1 MIARSPSG
9 HERNRQ
15 RPMIRYSDLLR
26 LLVLALVLLVVSGC
40 GRFFSKNDPLE
51 TLAVEEMYTEGKES
65 LQKSNYGR
73 AGRYYTRLIARF
85 PYGPYTEQAQLE
97 LAYAQFKGG
106 KPEDASSTINRFI
119 RTYPAHPHIAYAFYL
134 KALIGFERDDSA
146 LDRLAGID
154 TTLRDQSSLQQSFN
168 DFAELIRRYP
178 NTAYA
183 ADGRQRM
190 IYLRNQMARSEISVG
205 KYYLRRGAY
214 VAAAAR
220 GKYVLELYPQSGLQG
235 DALALMAE
243 SYRRLGQDTLAS
255 DARRVLELNDP
266 AHPYLSGNW
275 PEGMSWWRKLVPLA
289 RERG

>member
-1 MIARSPSG
+1 
-9 HERNRQ
+9 
-15 RPMIRYSDLLR
+15 MIRYSDLLR
-26 LLVLALVLLVVSGC
+26 LLALAFVLLAVSGC
-40 GRFFSKNDPLE
+40 GKFFAKDDPLE
-51 TLAVEEMYTEGKES
+51 TLAVEGMYEEGKAA
-65 LQKSNYGR
+65 LTKANYGR

-97 LAYAQFKGG
+97 LAYSQFKGG

-119 RTYPAHPHIAYAFYL
+119 RTYPAHPHIAYAYYL
-134 KALIGFERDDSA
+134 KALIGFERDNSA

-154 TTLRDQSSLQQSFN
+154 STLRDQSTLQQSFN

-190 IYLRNQMARSEISVG
+190 IHLRNQMARSEISVG

-220 GKYVLELYPQSGLQG
+220 GKHVLELYPQSGLQG

-243 SYRRLGQDTLAS
+243 SYQQLGQETLAS

-266 AHPYLSGNW
+266 AHPYLSGDW
-275 PEGMSWWRKLVPLA
+275 PQRMSWWRKLIPLA